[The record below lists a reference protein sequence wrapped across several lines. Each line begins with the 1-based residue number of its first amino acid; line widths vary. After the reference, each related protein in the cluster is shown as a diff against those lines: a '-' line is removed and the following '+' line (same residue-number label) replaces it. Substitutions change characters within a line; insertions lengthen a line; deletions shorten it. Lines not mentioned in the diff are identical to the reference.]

1 MKKALTKEQQDSRK
15 RRLAFA
21 ARLGVMALACAVM
34 KLTIPLVE
42 TGISAAP
49 PEELS
54 LAVFSSGS
62 LLPINTAPLSL
73 SRLIFDLPF
82 DLPTRSESSHT
93 PPENTDGA
101 GVSADSAAPSGSEN
115 SRGSTAS
122 GSLFYIPDNSD
133 FQEQE
138 PQNDAIETTITG
150 EKSSVFLSDEGIY
163 FKNTTGYDIN
173 VSDLLHS
180 PLSISAQEGA
190 QVLIIH
196 THGSESYAMEA
207 GYIYEESDPS
217 RTTDKNFNVIHVGDV
232 LTGVL
237 ESRGISVIH
246 DREMYDYPSY
256 NGAYNRS
263 YEAIQKH
270 LAENPNIQVVID
282 LHRDALVAED
292 GTVYKTVAEVDGKT
306 CSQVMLIVGSNWS
319 GLTHPNWHDNLTFG
333 FKLQKAM
340 ADKYPT
346 LARPLKISQYRYNQQ
361 ATPGSL
367 IAEIGCNGNTL
378 SEAVRA
384 VEYFGDCL
392 ADVLGK

>member
-1 MKKALTKEQQDSRK
+1 LKKTLTKEQQNSGK

-21 ARLGVMALACAVM
+21 ARLGAMALACAVI
-34 KLTIPLVE
+34 KLTIPLIE
-42 TGISAAP
+42 TGTSAAP

-54 LAVFSSGS
+54 LAVFSSES
-62 LLPINTAPLSL
+62 LLPINSAPLSL

-82 DLPTRSESSHT
+82 DLPARSESGQT
-93 PPENTDGA
+93 PPEISDDA
-101 GVSADSAAPSGSEN
+101 DIAADSAAPSDSGN
-115 SRGSTAS
+115 SQDTVAS
-122 GSLFYIPDNSD
+122 GSLFYIPDSGN
-133 FQEQE
+133 FQEQA

-173 VSDLLHS
+173 VSDFLHA

-207 GYIYEESDPS
+207 GAVYEESDPS

-232 LTGVL
+232 LTEVL
-237 ESRGISVIH
+237 DSRGISVIH
-246 DREMYDYPSY
+246 DREMYDYPNY

-263 YEAIQKH
+263 YESIQKH

-292 GTVYKTVAEVDGKT
+292 GTVYKTVAEVDGET

-319 GLTHPNWHDNLTFG
+319 GLTHPNWRDNLSFG